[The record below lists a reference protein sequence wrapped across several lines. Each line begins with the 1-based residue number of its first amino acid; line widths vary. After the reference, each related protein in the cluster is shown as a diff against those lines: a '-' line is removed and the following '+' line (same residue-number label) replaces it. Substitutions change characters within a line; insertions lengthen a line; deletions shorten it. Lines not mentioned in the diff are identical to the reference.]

1 MDVVGWLRRLGLER
15 YEAIFRENEITERVL
30 PSLTAE
36 DLKHR
41 RILFDAISETGLGER
56 SHLLNKD
63 INLDTHITDGWGY
76 YPAVASA
83 SF

>member
-36 DLKHR
+36 DLK
-41 RILFDAISETGLGER
+41 ELGVTALLER
-56 SHLLNKD
+56 PSWRLTRKAHHGPPLSHL
-63 INLDTHITDGWGY
+63 
-76 YPAVASA
+76 AVSYARPRA
-83 SF
+83 